1 MVSPPSCIPGV
12 QSTMLTVCACVV
24 CVVCSG
30 TVELMSKIA
39 LASENAHLRSEVAA
53 LQRKLGHGGGM
64 KRAKAVESLSD
75 RMQWAKAELRHIKG
89 SHVQQLRIKEAGIET
104 VPQKMPGE
112 FSPECALSLT
122 PNPPPPPPSTCG
134 NENGCRAH
142 SFATTP

>member
-1 MVSPPSCIPGV
+1 MYLC
-12 QSTMLTVCACVV
+12 V

-30 TVELMSKIA
+30 RVALESKIA

-75 RMQWAKAELRHIKG
+75 RMKWAKAELRHIKG
-89 SHVQQLRIKEAGIET
+89 AHRQQLRIKEVGIAT

-112 FSPECALSLT
+112 FSPESPEYVLPKFHSPPAPFQSLLPVSECLFLSLS
-122 PNPPPPPPSTCG
+122 PYLSISLCV
-134 NENGCRAH
+134 CA
-142 SFATTP
+142 SL

>member
-1 MVSPPSCIPGV
+1 MGDGGLPLHNLPNQPSV
-12 QSTMLTVCACVV
+12 MLTVCVRVCVCV

-30 TVELMSKIA
+30 RVALESKIA

-75 RMQWAKAELRHIKG
+75 RMKWAKAELRHIKG
-89 SHVQQLRIKEAGIET
+89 SHRQQLRIKEVGIET

-112 FSPECALSLT
+112 FAPEYVLPKFHSPPPLSSLT
-122 PNPPPPPPSTCG
+122 FQCQSV
-134 NENGCRAH
+134 
-142 SFATTP
+142 SF